1 MPDTA
6 VVVGCALA
14 GILYGLLGSFSLA
27 RNQALLGDVLSHA
40 AWPGLVLMMGLTGSR
55 NFAVLGMGACVAGM
69 AGMAVLDGL
78 GRGSKRLKPD
88 ARLALVLSGFFAVGM
103 LMARSVQS
111 IRPGSQGHL
120 QAFLFGQTA
129 ALVWSDVGI
138 IALVLVLSLVFV
150 MARWRDLTILCFD
163 PVWRQTTPAANL
175 ATSPVLDTIL
185 VLGIVAGLPVAGVA
199 LVSAL
204 LVCLPVAARV
214 VTRRF
219 LPGTVLAMLLGGL
232 LGASAPW
239 LVMGLES
246 MAQRFHGDSSLRL
259 PTGPV
264 FVLAGALCAGGA
276 LTLRHVLR
284 TTRGKDRGDLNHAA
298 H

>member
-1 MPDTA
+1 MPDFA
-6 VVVGCALA
+6 VISGCALA

-40 AWPGLVLMMGLTGSR
+40 AWPGLVLMLGLTGSR
-55 NFAVLGMGACVAGM
+55 NFAILGIGACLAGM
-69 AGMAVLDGL
+69 AGMAILDLL
-78 GRGSKRLKPD
+78 GRGSNRLKPD

-103 LMARSVQS
+103 LLARPVQS

-129 ALVWSDVGI
+129 ALVWSDVMV
-138 IALVLVLSLVFV
+138 IALVLALSLVF
-150 MARWRDLTILCFD
+150 AASRWRDLTALCFD
-163 PVWRQTTPAANL
+163 PVWRQTTPASNM
-175 ATSPVLDTIL
+175 ATSPLLDTIL

-204 LVCLPVAARV
+204 LVCLPVTARV
-214 VTRRF
+214 LTKRF
-219 LPGTVLAMLLGGL
+219 LPGTGLAMLLGGL

-239 LVMGLES
+239 MVMGLES
-246 MAQRFHGDSSLRL
+246 LAQHFHGDSTLRL

-264 FVLAGALCAGGA
+264 FVLAGSICAAGA
-276 LTLRHVLR
+276 LAFRYLARCRAKAT
-284 TTRGKDRGDLNHAA
+284 GAINHAA
-298 H
+298 N

>member
-1 MPDTA
+1 MPDFA
-6 VVVGCALA
+6 VVVGCALT

-40 AWPGLVLMMGLTGSR
+40 AWPGLVLMLGLTGSR
-55 NFAVLGMGACVAGM
+55 NFAILGIGACLAGL
-69 AGMAVLDGL
+69 AGMAVLDLL

-103 LMARSVQS
+103 LMARPVQT

-129 ALVWSDVGI
+129 ALVWPDVAV
-138 IALVLVLSLVFV
+138 IATVLALSLIFV
-150 MARWRDLTILCFD
+150 VSRWRDLTVLCFD
-163 PVWRQTTPAANL
+163 PVWRQTTPAASM
-175 ATSPVLDTIL
+175 ATSPLLDTIL

-204 LVCLPVAARV
+204 LVCLPVTARV
-214 VTRRF
+214 LTKRF
-219 LPGTVLAMLLGGL
+219 LPGTVLAMLLGGF

-239 LVMGLES
+239 MVMALES
-246 MAQRFHGDSSLRL
+246 LAQNYHGDSTLRL

-264 FVLAGALCAGGA
+264 FVLAGAMCAGGA
-276 LTLRHVLR
+276 LVLR
-284 TTRGKDRGDLNHAA
+284 QLVRSFRLKASGAISHAA
-298 H
+298 D